1 FSSHNN
7 VSSKSNITDF
17 NIILSSFII
26 YLIFLFLLYY
36 GIYNLS
42 LSPSFFILIEEIYF
56 FMNLSLLNLKRSI
69 LYFIIFYI
77 LFFCNL
83 FKVGLFML
91 TIERIN
97 RIKEIVTD
105 KQTIKISELS
115 KILNVSEMTIH
126 RDLKP
131 LIADGYL
138 FKTFGGVSLTNEQ
151 SDKQNNTDQCVI

>member
-1 FSSHNN
+1 MLFSSHNN

-36 GIYNLS
+36 VIYNLS
-42 LSPSFFILIEEIYF
+42 LSPSFFILIEESYF
-56 FMNLSLLNLKRSI
+56 VMNLSLLNLKRSI
-69 LYFIIFYI
+69 LYVIICYRL
-77 LFFCNL
+77 LFLNFCNS
-83 FKVGLFML
+83 FKGGLFML
-91 TIERIN
+91 PIERIN

-126 RDLKP
+126 RDLNP
-131 LIADGYL
+131 LIAVMYLYNYFDGL
-138 FKTFGGVSLTNEQ
+138 ILNCE
-151 SDKQNNTDQCVI
+151 